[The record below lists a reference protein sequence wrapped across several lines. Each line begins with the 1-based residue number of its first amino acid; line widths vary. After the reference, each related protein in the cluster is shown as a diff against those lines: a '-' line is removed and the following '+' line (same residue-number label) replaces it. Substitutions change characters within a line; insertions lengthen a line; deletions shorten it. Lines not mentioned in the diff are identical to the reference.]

1 MHLRNTKGFKWNHKR
16 VYRIYKQLEFNL
28 RIKPRRRI
36 KRDKPQAL
44 SVPLSINQ
52 TWSIDFMSDSL
63 NTGRKIRTFNVID
76 DYNSTPQGG
85 IKAQAMGIELM
96 YIQPGKPTQNAYIE
110 RFNRTAR
117 NEWLNMHI
125 FDSIEHAQN
134 LATQWM
140 WVYNNER
147 PHSSI
152 GGIPPR
158 KLLEAI

>member
-1 MHLRNTKGFKWNHKR
+1 VIKSLEQLIEWRGKPKAIRCDNGPEYISHALREW
-16 VYRIYKQLEFNL
+16 
-28 RIKPRRRI
+28 
-36 KRDKPQAL
+36 
-44 SVPLSINQ
+44 
-52 TWSIDFMSDSL
+52 
-63 NTGRKIRTFNVID
+63 
-76 DYNSTPQGG
+76 
-85 IKAQAMGIELM
+85 AQAMDIELM

-140 WVYNNER
+140 WVYNNVR

>member
-1 MHLRNTKGFKWNHKR
+1 MKKILMIFGTRP
-16 VYRIYKQLEFNL
+16 EA
-28 RIKPRRRI
+28 IKM
-36 KRDKPQAL
+36 A
-44 SVPLSINQ
+44 PL
-52 TWSIDFMSDSL
+52 
-63 NTGRKIRTFNVID
+63 
-76 DYNSTPQGG
+76 Y
-85 IKAQAMGIELM
+85 IELM

-125 FDSIEHAQN
+125 FDSIEHAQS